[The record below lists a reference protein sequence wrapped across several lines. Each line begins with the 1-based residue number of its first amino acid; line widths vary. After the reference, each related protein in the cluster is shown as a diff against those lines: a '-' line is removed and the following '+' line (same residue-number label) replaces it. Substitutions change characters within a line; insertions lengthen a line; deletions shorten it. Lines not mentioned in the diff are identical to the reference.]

1 MFHRVE
7 TMRTQDLKPDLFTR
21 WKKRVTDYGSF
32 GPRGFSRKFLPAPA
46 ELFVNHQPRRIA
58 RWPNDK
64 RIKLGKVVDKGSV
77 PRFGDKS
84 NRGGVFK
91 YENQRA
97 QRWVHARDLYISG
110 IFGESWADDTI
121 EVAKID
127 TDQATITT
135 VEPHLYGFKN
145 QPFTTWCAVNLLEEI
160 DEPGEYFLDREAGKI
175 YFYPSVPK
183 IEMVQVSQLASPV
196 LNMVNTSYVRI
207 EGLIFE
213 NSRGAGI
220 GIEGGGSNRVA
231 GCTLRLLGGIGI
243 SVNGGVHHT
252 VLSCDIYDTGAGGVS
267 LAGGDRKTLTPAGH
281 VVENCDIHHVNRW
294 YRTYKPC
301 VQLNGVGQRAAH
313 NHLHQVPGQAILF
326 GGNDHVMELNEINN
340 CVTDMSDMGSIYT
353 GRNPSVMGHVIRYNF
368 FHHLYNKLGSG
379 YGVQAIFIDDDD
391 LYTAVIFGN
400 VFFKAGSNGVIKFN
414 GGGGSSIGNN
424 VAIDC
429 PRFVLGGNKGQVNR
443 AIGEMRNPKRRKV
456 FPERL
461 FKEVDIRKDPFKGRY
476 PYLLDSYENGF
487 NYGTPQW
494 NNLLVNSSNAT
505 AMAQFVDPKN
515 MNFTFKPDAPI
526 IKQVAKKVYDRV
538 YGLDHEDVA
547 FKPIPFKKIGLY
559 VDDFRKTVA
568 KQKGKNQTTQPSGQ
582 PDS

>member
-46 ELFVNHQPRRIA
+46 ELFINHQPQQVA

-77 PRFGDKS
+77 PRFGDES

-160 DEPGEYFLDREAGKI
+160 DEPGEYFLDREAGMI

-220 GIEGGGSNRVA
+220 GIEGGASNRVA

-243 SVNGGVHHT
+243 TVNGGVHHT

-281 VVENCDIHHVNRW
+281 VV
-294 YRTYKPC
+294 
-301 VQLNGVGQRAAH
+301 
-313 NHLHQVPGQAILF
+313 
-326 GGNDHVMELNEINN
+326 ELNEINN